1 MRQYDMRIFS
11 NSIEESARNQCYTL
25 AKSAAFAGAKIRIM
39 PDVHEGKGCVI
50 GFTASG
56 YSHIIPNV
64 ISIDIGCG
72 MRVVELGKIDI
83 DFEKLDYTIS
93 ACIPSGNTLRSTG
106 IKQIDKETEQLI
118 NQLFMPL
125 TPRIQGKAVRGIGTL
140 GGGNHFIEVD
150 QDEENNKYLI
160 IHTGGRSLGVAV
172 CNFYQ
177 CLAEE
182 YCKQLSSTIAQ
193 DPTKEN
199 IHINMKLAYLSE
211 SDQANYLHDMRITQ
225 EYAELNRK
233 TIADTI
239 CSKMG
244 WKQVDVFET
253 VHNYIDFDDNIIRKG
268 SISAQ
273 KGKRLLIPLNMRD
286 GCILAQ
292 GKGNPEWN
300 YSAPHGAG
308 RCMSRSEAHNRID
321 VDNYKE
327 TMSGIYSTSVCESTL
342 DESPFAY
349 KPAQEIIDAVA
360 ETVDIIKIIKP
371 VYNFKAH

>member
-25 AKSAAFAGAKIRIM
+25 AKSAAFAGAKIRVM

-106 IKQIDKETEQLI
+106 IKQIDNKTEQLI
-118 NQLFMPL
+118 NQLLMPL
-125 TPRIQGKAVRGIGTL
+125 TPRIHGKSVRGVGTL

-150 QDEENNKYLI
+150 RDEENNKYLI
-160 IHTGGRSLGVAV
+160 IHTGSRSLGIAV
-172 CNFYQ
+172 CDFYQ

-182 YCKQLSSTIAQ
+182 YCKQLTSKITQ

-199 IHINMKLAYLSE
+199 THINMKLAYLSE

-225 EYAELNRK
+225 QYAELNRK

-253 VHNYIDFDDNIIRKG
+253 VHNYIDFDDNTIRKG
-268 SISAQ
+268 AISAH
-273 KGKRLLIPLNMRD
+273 KGERVLIPLNMRD
-286 GCILAQ
+286 GCIIGT
-292 GKGNPEWN
+292 GKGNPDWN

-308 RCMSRSEAHNRID
+308 RSMSRSEACKKIALED
-321 VDNYKE
+321 FADI
-327 TMSGIYSTSVCESTL
+327 MSGIFSTSVCESTL

-349 KPAQEIIDAVA
+349 KPAQEIMDAVK
-360 ETVDIIKIIKP
+360 ETIEINKLIKP
-371 VYNFKAH
+371 VYNFKTH